1 MLNEIKALCALNG
14 ISGNEDRVREYIL
27 NRIKGKCEYHTD
39 ALGNIIAFCKGRRD
53 GGKKL
58 MVAAHMDEV
67 GLLITY
73 INEDGTLAFDA
84 VGGINT
90 DIIAGRQVY
99 VYERNVTGVVSA
111 KAVHH
116 LSDKERKEPLDIS
129 SLYIDIGAKS
139 REEAEKLVSV
149 GDCVAFKSEFE
160 TLGGDRICSKALDD
174 RAGCAIMLSLI
185 DEGVDYDTYFVFSV
199 EEEIGLRGAQT
210 AAFAVEPEFA
220 IVIETT
226 TAADI
231 SGASG
236 AKRVCELGKGA
247 VLSYRDRRTVYD
259 KELYDLA
266 FSLGKQNNIACQT
279 KTLIAGGNDAGAIH
293 ISKSGVRTIAV
304 SAPCRYLH
312 SPSCTA
318 QYSDIEMSKALV
330 RLLITGINEL

>member
-1 MLNEIKALCALNG
+1 MLNEIKALCELNG
-14 ISGNEDRVREYIL
+14 ISGNEDSVREYIKR
-27 NRIKGKCEYHTD
+27 RIEGKCEYHTD
-39 ALGNIIAFCKGRRD
+39 ALGNIIAFCKGRKSGR
-53 GGKKL
+53 KKL

-67 GLLITY
+67 GLLVTY
-73 INEDGTLAFDA
+73 INEDGTLAFDT

-90 DIIAGRQVY
+90 DVIAGRQVY
-99 VYERNVTGVVSA
+99 IYERNVTGVVSA

-116 LSDKERKEPLDIS
+116 LSESDRKAPLDIS
-129 SLYIDIGAKS
+129 ALYIDIGAKS
-139 REEAEKLVSV
+139 REEAMKLVSV
-149 GDCVAFKSEFE
+149 GDCIAFKSEFE
-160 TLGGDRICSKALDD
+160 SLGGGRICSKALDD

-185 DEGVDYDTYFVFSV
+185 DEGVEYDTYFVFSV

-220 IVIETT
+220 VVIETT

-231 SGASG
+231 SGSSG

-247 VLSYRDRRTVYD
+247 VISYRDRRTVYD
-259 KELYDLA
+259 RELYDLA

>member
-1 MLNEIKALCALNG
+1 MLDEIRKLCTLNG
-14 ISGNEDRVREYIL
+14 ISGNEDRVREYIKSCL
-27 NRIKGKCEYHTD
+27 EGKCEYHSD
-39 ALGNIIAFCKGRRD
+39 ALGNIIAFCKGRKN

-67 GLLITY
+67 GLLVTY
-73 INEDGTLAFDA
+73 INDDGTLAFDA

-90 DIIAGRQVY
+90 DVIAGRQVY
-99 VYERNVTGVVSA
+99 IYERNVTGVVGA
-111 KAVHH
+111 KPVHH
-116 LSDKERKEPLDIS
+116 LSDAERKAPLDIS
-129 SLYIDIGAKS
+129 ALYIDIGAKS

-149 GDCVAFKSEFE
+149 GDCVAFESSFE
-160 TLGGDRICSKALDD
+160 NLGGDRICSKALDD
-174 RAGCAIMLSLI
+174 RVGCAVMLSLI
-185 DEGVDYDTYFVFSV
+185 DEGVEYDTYFVFSV

-210 AAFAVEPEFA
+210 AAYAVEPEFA
-220 IVIETT
+220 VVIETT

-231 SGASG
+231 SGATG

-247 VLSYRDRRTVYD
+247 VISYRDRRTVYD

-266 FSLGKQNNIACQT
+266 FSLGKLNGIPCQT

-318 QYSDIEMSKALV
+318 QYSDIEICKALV